1 MTVNANRGY
10 VGWSMSVRAEQ
21 AYESGEMPKSKWTKQ
36 AMLAAIHDW
45 LDDHHIQLTD
55 KQARNLSKLPR
66 MVMFENLFCASS
78 WHHTSKQFNKT
89 DFYALDAD
97 ALRALIDEDATFEAD
112 WILLVRGERQLRHF
126 ATRAERDAW
135 YAEHGCQSDNCQRDG
150 FARKAVHVK

>member
-1 MTVNANRGY
+1 
-10 VGWSMSVRAEQ
+10 MSVRAEQ

-45 LDDHHIQLTD
+45 LDEHHIQLTD

-89 DFYALDAD
+89 DFYAVDAG
-97 ALRALIDEDATFEAD
+97 ALRALIDEDAAFEAD